1 MMDPDVT
8 LRELLEAVQVRAW
21 DRVDE
26 LAEALLQWIE
36 KRGFPPSTIGSSQLG
51 IEWHRT
57 VTTMVCHLAV
67 SKARDARKRRH
78 RKAGG

>member
-8 LRELLEAVQVRAW
+8 LRELLEAVQARAW

-26 LAEALLQWIE
+26 LAEALLQWVE
-36 KRGFPPSTIGSSQLG
+36 KRGFPPSTIGSPQLG
-51 IEWHRT
+51 VKWHRT

-67 SKARDARKRRH
+67 SKARDARQRR
-78 RKAGG
+78 RKASG